1 MLEFDLVD
9 CWREEHTNERKY
21 TWLKKTPLKQARL
34 DFFLISVPLFSS
46 LDDSKISP
54 GYRSDHS
61 IISII
66 VDINKSTTGHSYWKF
81 NNSLLKDPIHVL
93 KIKETIK
100 QTQLRYSSDEQDSQ
114 LSLLEISNND
124 LKFNISDKLFLKL
137 FC

>member
-1 MLEFDLVD
+1 MV
-9 CWREEHTNERKY
+9 
-21 TWLKKTPLKQARL
+21 KKTPLKQARL

-81 NNSLLKDPIHVL
+81 NNSLLKDPIYVH
-93 KIKETIK
+93 KIKETVK
-100 QTQLRYSSDEQDSQ
+100 QTKLRYSSDEQDSQ
-114 LSLLEISNND
+114 LPLLEISNND
-124 LKFNISDKLFLKL
+124 LKFNIGDK
-137 FC
+137 